1 MAYASFKEFD
11 DMHLS
16 VLQELGNM
24 GSGGAAT
31 ALATMM
37 NTATDISVPTVRKIG
52 KQDAVRLIAALC
64 AGSHPLL
71 IKLGGDFGGYILH
84 LLPYP
89 YMERIV
95 QTYFP
100 DVPVKSAA
108 DINEMTESVINE
120 TVNITSAAY
129 ANSLAE
135 LSGMCVDISTPNR
148 VTDSGAEIFSIYPPA
163 EDTVFFVNNSIIIK
177 DANVT
182 GNMVYFPE
190 LSSVCEMMNR
200 IGVPC

>member
-1 MAYASFKEFD
+1 MALASFNEFD

-31 ALATMM
+31 ALATML

-84 LLPYP
+84 LLPYA
-89 YMERIV
+89 YIERVV

-108 DINEMTESVINE
+108 DINEMTGSVINE

-135 LSGMCVDISTPNR
+135 LSGMCVDISTPER
-148 VTDSGAEIFSIYPPA
+148 VTDMGAEIFKIYPPS
-163 EDTVFFVNNSIIIK
+163 EDTIFFVNNSIVIK
-177 DANVT
+177 DAGCT

-190 LSSVCEMMNR
+190 LNSVCEMMNR

>member
-31 ALATMM
+31 ALATMLG
-37 NTATDISVPTVRKIG
+37 TATDISVPTVRRMP
-52 KQDAVRLIAALC
+52 KQDAMRLIGALC
-64 AGSHPLL
+64 AASHPLL

-89 YMERIV
+89 YMERVV

-100 DVPVKSAA
+100 DIPVKSAA
-108 DINEMTESVINE
+108 DMNEMTDSVINE
-120 TVNITSAAY
+120 TVNITSASY
-129 ANSLAE
+129 ANALAE

-148 VTDSGAEIFSIYPPA
+148 VNDSGAEIFGIYPPA
-163 EDTVFFVNNSIIIK
+163 EDTVFFVNNTIIIK

-190 LSSVCEMMNR
+190 LGSVCEMMGR